1 MTTVAPAG
9 TTLTDVEP
17 RKSPEDLL
25 GLESLLRPEER
36 QWRDRTR
43 TFVEERV
50 LPVVDE
56 DFERQ
61 HFRRE
66 LVEEM
71 GSLGMLGMHLNG
83 YGCAGAS
90 AVSYGLVSLEL
101 EAGDSAWRTLISV

>member
-1 MTTVAPAG
+1 MTTVVPTG
-9 TTLTDVEP
+9 TTLTELEP
-17 RKSPEDLL
+17 KQSAEDLL

-36 QWRDRTR
+36 EWRDRTR
-43 TFVEERV
+43 TFVQERV
-50 LPVVDE
+50 LPVVDD

-71 GSLGMLGMHLNG
+71 GALGMLGMHLEG

-90 AVSYGLVSLEL
+90 AGSYGL
-101 EAGDSAWRTLISV
+101 EAWSSRPATAPGAR